1 MSKVEQKQA
10 ARSGG
15 GIAMSCLDEQDKIT
29 IENEQVLPDGGHEH
43 HEHHGHHGHH
53 GSDGGHEHHGHHR
66 HHGSDEDHEHH
77 HHHGSD
83 EGHEHHGHHGHHTH
97 DIPADGPA
105 DRNVVLL
112 RYMYDHNMHHAEELV
127 ELAAAL
133 RAEGREKAAGLID
146 EALNA
151 YRSGNELLS
160 KALSECGE
168 G

>member
-1 MSKVEQKQA
+1 MSKVEQKLA

-53 GSDGGHEHHGHHR
+53 
-66 HHGSDEDHEHH
+66 
-77 HHHGSD
+77 
-83 EGHEHHGHHGHHTH
+83 TH

-105 DRNVVLL
+105 DRNVILL

>member
-1 MSKVEQKQA
+1 MSKVEQKLA

-53 GSDGGHEHHGHHR
+53 
-66 HHGSDEDHEHH
+66 
-77 HHHGSD
+77 
-83 EGHEHHGHHGHHTH
+83 TH

-105 DRNVVLL
+105 DRNVILL

-168 G
+168 V

>member
-1 MSKVEQKQA
+1 MSKVEQELT

-15 GIAMSCLDEQDKIT
+15 GIAMSCFDEQDKIT
-29 IENEQVLPDGGHEH
+29 TENEQVLPDGGHEH
-43 HEHHGHHGHH
+43 HEHHDHH
-53 GSDGGHEHHGHHR
+53 GSDEGHEHHGHHR
-66 HHGSDEDHEHH
+66 HHGSDEGHEHH
-77 HHHGSD
+77 G
-83 EGHEHHGHHGHHTH
+83 HHGHHGHHTH

-105 DRNVVLL
+105 DRNVILL

>member
-43 HEHHGHHGHH
+43 HEHHDHHGP
-53 GSDGGHEHHGHHR
+53 DEGHEHHG
-66 HHGSDEDHEHH
+66 HH

-105 DRNVVLL
+105 DRNVILL

>member
-15 GIAMSCLDEQDKIT
+15 GIAMSCFDEQDKIT
-29 IENEQVLPDGGHEH
+29 TENEQVLPDGGHEH
-43 HEHHGHHGHH
+43 HEHHDHHGP
-53 GSDGGHEHHGHHR
+53 DEGHEHHG
-66 HHGSDEDHEHH
+66 HH

-105 DRNVVLL
+105 DRNVILL

>member
-1 MSKVEQKQA
+1 MSKVEQELT

-15 GIAMSCLDEQDKIT
+15 GIAMSCFDEQDKIT
-29 IENEQVLPDGGHEH
+29 TENEQVLPDGGHEH
-43 HEHHGHHGHH
+43 HEHHDHH
-53 GSDGGHEHHGHHR
+53 GSDEGHEHHGHHR
-66 HHGSDEDHEHH
+66 HHGSDEGHEHH
-77 HHHGSD
+77 G
-83 EGHEHHGHHGHHTH
+83 HHGHHGHHTH

-105 DRNVVLL
+105 DRNVILL
-112 RYMYDHNMHHAEELV
+112 RYMYDHNMHHAEELI

-160 KALSECGE
+160 KALNECGE

>member
-1 MSKVEQKQA
+1 MSKVEQELT

-15 GIAMSCLDEQDKIT
+15 GIAMSCFDEQDKIT
-29 IENEQVLPDGGHEH
+29 TENEQVLPDGGHEH
-43 HEHHGHHGHH
+43 HEHHDHH
-53 GSDGGHEHHGHHR
+53 GSDEGHEHHGHHR
-66 HHGSDEDHEHH
+66 HHGSDEGHEHH
-77 HHHGSD
+77 G
-83 EGHEHHGHHGHHTH
+83 HHGHHGHHTH

-105 DRNVVLL
+105 DRNVILL
-112 RYMYDHNMHHAEELV
+112 RYMYDHNMHHAEELI

>member
-1 MSKVEQKQA
+1 
-10 ARSGG
+10 
-15 GIAMSCLDEQDKIT
+15 MSCFDEQDKIT
-29 IENEQVLPDGGHEH
+29 TENEQVLPDGGHEH
-43 HEHHGHHGHH
+43 HDHHG
-53 GSDGGHEHHGHHR
+53 
-66 HHGSDEDHEHH
+66 HH

-83 EGHEHHGHHGHHTH
+83 EGHEHHGHHGHHDHHTH

-105 DRNVVLL
+105 DRNVILL

-160 KALSECGE
+160 KALSECGGE

>member
-1 MSKVEQKQA
+1 MSKVEQELT

-15 GIAMSCLDEQDKIT
+15 GIAMSCFDEQDKIT
-29 IENEQVLPDGGHEH
+29 TENEQVLPDGGHEH
-43 HEHHGHHGHH
+43 HEHHDHHGP
-53 GSDGGHEHHGHHR
+53 DEGHEHHG
-66 HHGSDEDHEHH
+66 HH

-105 DRNVVLL
+105 DRNVILL

>member
-1 MSKVEQKQA
+1 MSKVEQELA

-29 IENEQVLPDGGHEH
+29 IENEQVLQDGGHEH
-43 HEHHGHHGHH
+43 HEHH
-53 GSDGGHEHHGHHR
+53 EHHGHH
-66 HHGSDEDHEHH
+66 H
-77 HHHGSD
+77 
-83 EGHEHHGHHGHHTH
+83 HHTH

-160 KALSECGE
+160 KALSECGGE

>member
-1 MSKVEQKQA
+1 MSKVEQKLA

-15 GIAMSCLDEQDKIT
+15 GIAMSCFDEQDKIT
-29 IENEQVLPDGGHEH
+29 FENEQVLPDGGHEH
-43 HEHHGHHGHH
+43 
-53 GSDGGHEHHGHHR
+53 
-66 HHGSDEDHEHH
+66 
-77 HHHGSD
+77 
-83 EGHEHHGHHGHHTH
+83 HEHHGHHGHHTH

-105 DRNVVLL
+105 DRNVILL

-168 G
+168 V

>member
-1 MSKVEQKQA
+1 MSKVEQELA

-15 GIAMSCLDEQDKIT
+15 GIAMSCFDEQDKIT
-29 IENEQVLPDGGHEH
+29 TENEQVLPDGGHEH
-43 HEHHGHHGHH
+43 HEHHDHH
-53 GSDGGHEHHGHHR
+53 GSDEGHEHHGHHR
-66 HHGSDEDHEHH
+66 
-77 HHHGSD
+77 HHGSD

-105 DRNVVLL
+105 DRNVILL
-112 RYMYDHNMHHAEELV
+112 RYMYDHNMHHAEELI

>member
-1 MSKVEQKQA
+1 MSKVEQELT

-15 GIAMSCLDEQDKIT
+15 GIAMSCFDEQDKIT
-29 IENEQVLPDGGHEH
+29 TDNEQVLPDGGHEH
-43 HEHHGHHGHH
+43 HEHHDHHE
-53 GSDGGHEHHGHHR
+53 SDEGHEHHGHHR
-66 HHGSDEDHEHH
+66 HHGSDEGHEHH
-77 HHHGSD
+77 G
-83 EGHEHHGHHGHHTH
+83 HHGHHGHHTH

-105 DRNVVLL
+105 DRNVILL
-112 RYMYDHNMHHAEELV
+112 RYMYDHNMHHAEELI

-160 KALSECGE
+160 KALNECGE

>member
-15 GIAMSCLDEQDKIT
+15 GIAMSCFDEQDKIT
-29 IENEQVLPDGGHEH
+29 TDNEQVLPDGGHEH
-43 HEHHGHHGHH
+43 HEHHDHHGP
-53 GSDGGHEHHGHHR
+53 DEGHEHHG
-66 HHGSDEDHEHH
+66 HH

>member
-1 MSKVEQKQA
+1 
-10 ARSGG
+10 
-15 GIAMSCLDEQDKIT
+15 MSCFDEQDKIT
-29 IENEQVLPDGGHEH
+29 TDNEQVLPDGGHEH
-43 HEHHGHHGHH
+43 HEHHDHH
-53 GSDGGHEHHGHHR
+53 GSDEGHEHHGHHR
-66 HHGSDEDHEHH
+66 HHGSDEGHEHH
-77 HHHGSD
+77 G
-83 EGHEHHGHHGHHTH
+83 HHGHHGHHTH

-105 DRNVVLL
+105 DRNVILL

-127 ELAAAL
+127 EFAAAL

-160 KALSECGE
+160 KALNECGE

>member
-43 HEHHGHHGHH
+43 HEHHDHHGP
-53 GSDGGHEHHGHHR
+53 DEGHEHHG
-66 HHGSDEDHEHH
+66 HH

-105 DRNVVLL
+105 DRNVILL
-112 RYMYDHNMHHAEELV
+112 RYMYDHNMHHAEELI

-160 KALSECGE
+160 KALSECGGE

>member
-53 GSDGGHEHHGHHR
+53 
-66 HHGSDEDHEHH
+66 
-77 HHHGSD
+77 
-83 EGHEHHGHHGHHTH
+83 TH

-105 DRNVVLL
+105 DRNVILL

-168 G
+168 V

>member
-43 HEHHGHHGHH
+43 HEHHDHH
-53 GSDGGHEHHGHHR
+53 GSDEGHEHHGHHR
-66 HHGSDEDHEHH
+66 
-77 HHHGSD
+77 HHGSD

-105 DRNVVLL
+105 DRNVILL

-168 G
+168 V

>member
-43 HEHHGHHGHH
+43 HDHHG
-53 GSDGGHEHHGHHR
+53 
-66 HHGSDEDHEHH
+66 HH

-105 DRNVVLL
+105 DRNVILL

>member
-1 MSKVEQKQA
+1 MSKVEQELA

-29 IENEQVLPDGGHEH
+29 IENEQVLQDGGHEH
-43 HEHHGHHGHH
+43 HEHH
-53 GSDGGHEHHGHHR
+53 EHHGHH
-66 HHGSDEDHEHH
+66 H
-77 HHHGSD
+77 
-83 EGHEHHGHHGHHTH
+83 HHTH

-105 DRNVVLL
+105 DRNVILL

-127 ELAAAL
+127 DLAAAL

>member
-1 MSKVEQKQA
+1 MSKVEQELT

-43 HEHHGHHGHH
+43 HEHHDHH
-53 GSDGGHEHHGHHR
+53 E
-66 HHGSDEDHEHH
+66 SDEGHEHH

-105 DRNVVLL
+105 DRNVILL
-112 RYMYDHNMHHAEELV
+112 RYMYDHNMHHAEELI

-160 KALSECGE
+160 KALNECGE

>member
-1 MSKVEQKQA
+1 MSKVEQKLA

-15 GIAMSCLDEQDKIT
+15 GIAMSCFDEQDKIT
-29 IENEQVLPDGGHEH
+29 TENEQVLPDGGHEH
-43 HEHHGHHGHH
+43 HEHHDHHGP
-53 GSDGGHEHHGHHR
+53 
-66 HHGSDEDHEHH
+66 
-77 HHHGSD
+77 D

-105 DRNVVLL
+105 DRNVILL

-160 KALSECGE
+160 KALSECGGE

>member
-1 MSKVEQKQA
+1 MSKVEQKLA

-15 GIAMSCLDEQDKIT
+15 GIAMSCFDEQDKIT
-29 IENEQVLPDGGHEH
+29 TDNEQVLPDGGHEH
-43 HEHHGHHGHH
+43 
-53 GSDGGHEHHGHHR
+53 
-66 HHGSDEDHEHH
+66 
-77 HHHGSD
+77 
-83 EGHEHHGHHGHHTH
+83 HEHHGHHGHHTH

-105 DRNVVLL
+105 DRNVILL

-168 G
+168 V

>member
-1 MSKVEQKQA
+1 
-10 ARSGG
+10 
-15 GIAMSCLDEQDKIT
+15 MSCFDEQDKIT
-29 IENEQVLPDGGHEH
+29 TDNEQVLPDGGHEH
-43 HEHHGHHGHH
+43 HEHHDHHE
-53 GSDGGHEHHGHHR
+53 SDEGHEHHGHHH
-66 HHGSDEDHEHH
+66 HHGSDENHEHH

-83 EGHEHHGHHGHHTH
+83 EGHEHHGHHGHHGHHTH
-97 DIPADGPA
+97 DIPEDGPA
-105 DRNVVLL
+105 DRNVILL

>member
-53 GSDGGHEHHGHHR
+53 
-66 HHGSDEDHEHH
+66 
-77 HHHGSD
+77 
-83 EGHEHHGHHGHHTH
+83 TH

-105 DRNVVLL
+105 DRNVILL

>member
-1 MSKVEQKQA
+1 MADMSTMNITAIMAIMDRTGV
-10 ARSGG
+10 
-15 GIAMSCLDEQDKIT
+15 MSIT
-29 IENEQVLPDGGHEH
+29 AI
-43 HEHHGHHGHH
+43 
-53 GSDGGHEHHGHHR
+53 
-66 HHGSDEDHEHH
+66 
-77 HHHGSD
+77 
-83 EGHEHHGHHGHHTH
+83 TA
-97 DIPADGPA
+97 IMDGPA

-168 G
+168 V

>member
-1 MSKVEQKQA
+1 MSKVEQKLA

-53 GSDGGHEHHGHHR
+53 
-66 HHGSDEDHEHH
+66 
-77 HHHGSD
+77 
-83 EGHEHHGHHGHHTH
+83 TH

-105 DRNVVLL
+105 DRNVILL

-127 ELAAAL
+127 EFAAAL

>member
-43 HEHHGHHGHH
+43 HEHHDHHGP
-53 GSDGGHEHHGHHR
+53 DEGHEHHGHHR
-66 HHGSDEDHEHH
+66 
-77 HHHGSD
+77 HHGSD

-105 DRNVVLL
+105 DRNVILL
-112 RYMYDHNMHHAEELV
+112 RYMYDHNMHHAEELI

>member
-15 GIAMSCLDEQDKIT
+15 GIAMSCFDEQDKIT
-29 IENEQVLPDGGHEH
+29 TDNEQVLPDGGHEH
-43 HEHHGHHGHH
+43 HEHHDHHGP
-53 GSDGGHEHHGHHR
+53 DEGHEHHG
-66 HHGSDEDHEHH
+66 HH

-105 DRNVVLL
+105 DRNVILL